1 MNLTKYVQ
9 DLQFENYKML
19 MKAINEDLNKGKDIP
34 CSGVGK
40 HSIV

>member
-19 MKAINEDLNKGKDIP
+19 MKAISEDLNKWKDMP
-34 CSGVGK
+34 CSWVGK
-40 HSIV
+40 HNVV